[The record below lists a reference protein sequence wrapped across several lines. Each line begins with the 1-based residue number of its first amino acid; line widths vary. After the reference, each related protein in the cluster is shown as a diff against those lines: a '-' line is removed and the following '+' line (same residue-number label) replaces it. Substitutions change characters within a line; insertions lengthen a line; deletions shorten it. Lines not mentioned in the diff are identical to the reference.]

1 MAETNGTNGSSSY
14 NVPLWINGKEVTTPT
29 TFDVISPSN
38 SKLLWHCSSASTDDA
53 TAAVEA
59 AQKAYNSWRKTKP
72 VKVREIFLKAAEII
86 DRRAEELGSYMEEET
101 GAPDIFAKGFNVPS
115 TSEMVRDLAGRV
127 SGIMGSII
135 NCAEDGTSALVFKEP
150 YGVVLGIAPW
160 NAPYILG
167 MRAVAFALATGNTCV
182 LKGSELSP
190 RCFWAIGSIFAEA
203 GLPPGCLN
211 VIYHR
216 PQDAVAVTNTLIEH
230 SAVKKVNFT
239 GSTAVGSII
248 AGAAGKALKPVLME
262 LGGKA
267 SAIVLDDANLEKA
280 AFQCALGAYL
290 HAGQI
295 CMSTE
300 RIVVHEKV
308 LPQFTEHLK
317 AAVDKIYPSSGSAP
331 NLVAKA
337 GVEKNKKLVDD
348 AVSKGAK
355 PVMGSNDVAD
365 TEDSKYRMRPIIV
378 GGVKKGMDL
387 YYTESFGPTVSLIS
401 VASEEEAID
410 LANDTEYGLSGSVF
424 TESLARGIRV
434 AKAIDSG
441 AVHINSMSVHD
452 EASLPHGGV
461 KKSGWGRFNA
471 SWGMEEFLKIK
482 TVTYQE

>member
-1 MAETNGTNGSSSY
+1 
-14 NVPLWINGKEVTTPT
+14 
-29 TFDVISPSN
+29 
-38 SKLLWHCSSASTDDA
+38 
-53 TAAVEA
+53 
-59 AQKAYNSWRKTKP
+59 
-72 VKVREIFLKAAEII
+72 
-86 DRRAEELGSYMEEET
+86 
-101 GAPDIFAKGFNVPS
+101 
-115 TSEMVRDLAGRV
+115 
-127 SGIMGSII
+127 
-135 NCAEDGTSALVFKEP
+135 
-150 YGVVLGIAPW
+150 
-160 NAPYILG
+160 

-355 PVMGSNDVAD
+355 LVMGSNDVAD

-387 YYTESFGPTVSLIS
+387 YYTESFGPT
-401 VASEEEAID
+401 
-410 LANDTEYGLSGSVF
+410 
-424 TESLARGIRV
+424 
-434 AKAIDSG
+434 
-441 AVHINSMSVHD
+441 
-452 EASLPHGGV
+452 
-461 KKSGWGRFNA
+461 
-471 SWGMEEFLKIK
+471 
-482 TVTYQE
+482 